1 MFIEIFMNV
10 IIPVFFIIA
19 VGYIMEKKFK
29 LNMRTLSDLNFYVFV
44 PALIF
49 VKMLDSD
56 LQPSKTIGILL
67 FYLIHFAI
75 LFAISFILFSPKVVR
90 QKRTTLTLCTVFHN
104 AGNYGIPL
112 MLLAYGTEGVSVI
125 AIIMIALNLLCFT
138 MGIFMMESE
147 HKDMSKTMV
156 NLLKIPVIYAIFIG
170 FALRFFHLNP
180 PHQIMIPIGHL
191 ADGLIA
197 VALLTLGA
205 QLALS
210 KPGKDLKFVSL
221 GVFMRLVIAPIIAV
235 LLVPFFKFT
244 GNIGPIMI
252 LSSGLPVA
260 VNAYLLAAEYDN
272 EAELASQLVFW
283 STVLSAFSI
292 PVILYFLR

>member
-1 MFIEIFMNV
+1 MFLEIFMN
-10 IIPVFFIIA
+10 ISIPVFFIIA
-19 VGYIMEKKFK
+19 VGYLMEKKFK

-56 LQPSKTIGILL
+56 LQPSRAIGILL
-67 FYLIHFAI
+67 FYVVHFSI
-75 LFAISFILFSPKVVR
+75 LFAISFILFSPKGIK

-112 MLLAYGTEGVSVI
+112 MLLAYGAEGVSVI

-138 MGIFMMESE
+138 VGVFMMESE
-147 HKDMSKTMV
+147 HKDLGKTLI
-156 NLLKIPVIYAIFIG
+156 NLLKIPVIYAILFG
-170 FALRFFHLNP
+170 FAFRFFHLKP
-180 PHQIMIPIGHL
+180 PQQIMIPVGHL

-210 KPGKDLKFVSL
+210 KLEKDLKFVSL
-221 GVFMRLVIAPIIAV
+221 GIFMRLAVSPILAAI
-235 LLVPFFKFT
+235 LVPFFKFT

-272 EAELASQLVFW
+272 EPELASQLVFW

-292 PVILYFLR
+292 PIIIYFI